1 MSQRLEARNLVRR
14 ICLLALALTLTLV
27 AASPP
32 AHAAELTDAAAQ
44 RMIADLGLIESP
56 TPIRASPGWRK
67 PQRVL
72 VWRASPEVRAALQE
86 VAPGIEIVTADTAAD
101 YASAAAT
108 ADVVLGPCQPAMVS
122 AARNARWL
130 QSFSAGVE
138 NCVSQGPIREGRMLL
153 TNMQR
158 IGAPVMADHVMAL
171 LLAFSRNLPWYL
183 EAQRQSKW
191 AGQGDGGG
199 EFGLSGKTMFIAGL
213 GGTGLE
219 IAKRANGFGMR
230 VTGTRNSRRDAPD
243 YVSYVGL
250 PDELPRLVAEAD
262 VVVNALPLTAETRGL
277 FNAKTFA
284 AMKKGARFFNVGR
297 GATVVTSDLVDA
309 LRSGRLAAAGL
320 DVMDPEPLPGDHP
333 LWKMPNVIITP
344 HMAADAE
351 EFGHVRWLLARENLR
366 RYVKGERLLS
376 VVDPGRGY

>member
-1 MSQRLEARNLVRR
+1 MIDGCGSRATVHRISAFAMLLAVTVAAASQR
-14 ICLLALALTLTLV
+14 
-27 AASPP
+27 S
-32 AHAAELTDAAAQ
+32 HAAELSDAAARQ
-44 RMIADLGLIESP
+44 MIADLGLIESP
-56 TPIRASPGWRK
+56 TPIRETSGWRK

-72 VWRASPEVRAALQE
+72 AWRASPEVRAALRE
-86 VAPGIEIVTADTAAD
+86 VAPGAEIVTAETAAD
-101 YASAAAT
+101 YASAAAN
-108 ADVVLGPCQPAMVS
+108 ADVVLGPCQAAMVS
-122 AARNARWL
+122 AAKNVSWL

-138 NCVSQGPIREGRMLL
+138 NCVSQEPIRDGRMLL

-158 IGAPVMADHVMAL
+158 IGAPVMADHVMAM
-171 LLAFSRNLPWYL
+171 LLAFSRNLPVYFD
-183 EAQRQSKW
+183 AQKQSKW
-191 AGQGDGGG
+191 LGQGDAGG

-219 IAKRANGFGMR
+219 IAKRAHGFGMR
-230 VTGTRNSRRDAPD
+230 VTGTRNTKRDAPD

-277 FNAKTFA
+277 FNAKTFG

-297 GATVVTSDLVDA
+297 GATVVTQDLVEA
-309 LRSGRLAAAGL
+309 LRSGRLAGAGL

-333 LWKMPNVIITP
+333 LWGMSNVIITP
-344 HMAADAE
+344 HMAADAD

-366 RYVKGERLLS
+366 RYVKGDRLLS
-376 VVDPGRGY
+376 VVDPERGY